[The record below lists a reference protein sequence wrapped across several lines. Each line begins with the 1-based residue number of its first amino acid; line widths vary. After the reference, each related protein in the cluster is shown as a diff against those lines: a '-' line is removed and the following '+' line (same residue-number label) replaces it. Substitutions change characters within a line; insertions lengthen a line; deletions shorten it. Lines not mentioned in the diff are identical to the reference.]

1 MVATPQVILP
11 VAVLEGEVIPD
22 TLIEFLSSVPVVLLG
37 YDEIPEQTHADQA
50 REQFGE
56 QASEE
61 LQSLEEAFE
70 ARDATVETK
79 LVFTHEIAKAIQQ
92 AVEETDR
99 GVVCHPNPV
108 QAVEH
113 VLVEVRRPELT
124 PAIAATTAAL
134 VGPTNATITLLYAA
148 DENEADKTGQHVLS
162 GLSTTLEEAGI
173 SAQRI
178 SRVVER
184 TDDPEATMVDCA
196 EAHDVVILGA
206 DEPSILNWIFG
217 AMSEK
222 ITEQTLSPV
231 LVVQQPFKGNSDR

>member
-1 MVATPQVILP
+1 MVATPRVILP
-11 VAVLEGEVIPD
+11 IAVLEGEVIPD
-22 TLIEFLSSVPVVLLG
+22 ALIEFLSSVPVVLLG
-37 YDEIPEQTHADQA
+37 YEEIPEQTHADQA

-61 LQSLEEAFE
+61 LRSLEEAFE
-70 ARDATVETK
+70 ACDGTVDTK
-79 LVFTHEIAKAIQQ
+79 LLFTHDIARAIEQ
-92 AVEETDR
+92 AVEDADR

-113 VLVEVRRPELT
+113 VLVEVRRPVLT
-124 PAIAATTAAL
+124 PAIAATTAVL
-134 VGPTNATITLLYAA
+134 VGPTDATITLLYAA
-148 DENEADKTGQHVLS
+148 DENEADESGQHALS

-184 TDDPEATMVDCA
+184 TDNPEATMVDRA

-217 AMSEK
+217 DMPEEVA
-222 ITEQTLSPV
+222 EQTLAPV
-231 LVVQQPFKGNSDR
+231 LVVQQPFKGSGDQ

>member
-1 MVATPQVILP
+1 MVATPRVILP

-37 YDEIPEQTHADQA
+37 YEEIPEQTHADQA

-61 LQSLEEAFE
+61 LQSLEEVFE
-70 ARDATVETK
+70 ACNATVDTK
-79 LVFTHEIAKAIQQ
+79 LVFTHDISQVIEQAIED
-92 AVEETDR
+92 ADR
-99 GVVCHPNPV
+99 CVVCHPNPV
-108 QAVEH
+108 QAVQD

-134 VGPTNATITLLYAA
+134 VGPTDATITLLYAVDEDEA
-148 DENEADKTGQHVLS
+148 DESGRQALS
-162 GLSTTLEEAGI
+162 GVSTTLEDAGI

-184 TDDPEATMVDCA
+184 TDDPEATIVNRA
-196 EAHDVVILGA
+196 EAHDVVILGV
-206 DEPSILNWIFG
+206 DEPSILNWIFDDMTEEV
-217 AMSEK
+217 A
-222 ITEQTLSPV
+222 EQTLAPV
-231 LVVQQPFKGNSDR
+231 LVVQQPFAGNGNR

>member
-1 MVATPQVILP
+1 MVATPRVILP

-22 TLIEFLSSVPVVLLG
+22 ALIEFLSSVPVVLLG
-37 YDEIPEQTHADQA
+37 YEEIPEQTHADQA
-50 REQFGE
+50 RERFGE

-61 LQSLEEAFE
+61 LRSLEEAFE
-70 ARDATVETK
+70 ACDATVDTK
-79 LVFTHEIAKAIQQ
+79 LVFTHDIAKAIQQ
-92 AVEETDR
+92 AVEDTER
-99 GVVCHPNPV
+99 GVVCHPDPV

-134 VGPTNATITLLYAA
+134 AGPTDATITLLYAA
-148 DENEADKTGQHVLS
+148 DERGADTSSQHALS
-162 GLSTTLEEAGI
+162 GLATTLEEAGI

-178 SRVVER
+178 SLAVER
-184 TDDPEATMVDCA
+184 TDNPEATIVDRA

-217 AMSEK
+217 EMSEEVA
-222 ITEQTLSPV
+222 EQTLSPV
-231 LVVQQPFKGNSDR
+231 LVVQQPFKGNSNR